1 MGYSFFSQLLS
12 IDCDLKD
19 LKSDNCTPFCYGTYL
34 GGNEYGQ
41 CGEEPSKD
49 ETGRPVRRDIVI
61 PKRCAPQLTVRQVIL
76 QLISLHVPQVFMLF
90 FQSNP
95 YFLGL

>member
-1 MGYSFFSQLLS
+1 MILMILS
-12 IDCDLKD
+12 C
-19 LKSDNCTPFCYGTYL
+19 SPFCYIIYL

-61 PKRCAPQLTVRQVIL
+61 PKRCAQQLTVRQVTYAANLSSFTSIF
-76 QLISLHVPQVFMLF
+76 SSLF
-90 FQSNP
+90 FLSKP
-95 YFLGL
+95 SVLGFV

>member
-1 MGYSFFSQLLS
+1 MLGVCIFCFLS
-12 IDCDLKD
+12 IDCHLKRHTY
-19 LKSDNCTPFCYGTYL
+19 TPFFVCYGTYL

-61 PKRCAPQLTVRQVIL
+61 PKRCAPKLTVRQVL
-76 QLISLHVPQVFMLF
+76 TSLH
-90 FQSNP
+90 SP
-95 YFLGL
+95 Y